1 MVVVLVVVAAAV
13 AGDDAGGDDFVVYV
27 DDVGPVADY
36 DGDRATNSDAQ
47 SDSTDRQQKAER

>member
-1 MVVVLVVVAAAV
+1 MVVLVVVAAAV